1 MHQTSLRYIIIIE
14 MLTADLSYCILV
26 LSCLGWILTN
36 TPDAVKII
44 CHHSCLW
51 CHLSWCHLS
60 CIWCH
65 LLPFMFVMSSFM
77 MSSLMDMMSPV
88 TIHVCDVIF
97 HDVISHVYD
106 VSLLPFMFVMSSFM
120 MSSLMYMMSLA
131 TIHVCDVIFHDVISH
146 VCDVSCYHSLSWCHL
161 SHVCDVSCLVCESSF
176 RLLGKISN
184 KR

>member
-1 MHQTSLRYIIIIE
+1 MMHQTSLRYIIIIE

-77 MSSLMDMMSPV
+77 MSSLMYMMSPV
-88 TIHVCDVIF
+88 
-97 HDVISHVYD
+97 
-106 VSLLPFMFVMSSFM
+106 
-120 MSSLMYMMSLA
+120 

-146 VCDVSCYHSLSWCHL
+146 VCDVSCYHSWSWCHL
-161 SHVCDVSCLVCESSF
+161 SHVCDVICLMFVMSVVIIHVCDVLIHVCESSF